1 MIRLDLKRVPF
12 DKDKFKKR
20 TALRSDVKTLVK
32 DDCII
37 YVDDVPVVLYK
48 KLQTDTS
55 ALRWAVKS
63 QKYATGKRSRGLE
76 STSNIFGFS
85 PRVAMRHDYCT
96 VTSMAHNYPK
106 QHHVITDFAKE
117 LVGYY
122 RDYFPEQYEYH
133 NKLVED
139 KVMQDWKIGG
149 SPFTSGI
156 VNRNNQLKYHFDA
169 GNFKGV
175 LSNMV
180 VFKKDVDGGH
190 LVIPELDLALEVE
203 DNTLTIFNGQE
214 ILHGVSTIE
223 YKNPAA
229 YRYSIVYYSL
239 EQMWKCEPLGEE
251 IKRIRKVKTEREKKR
266 LDPDHLAS
274 LDQRSKELKEQSDKE
289 FVKSKLKN
297 ADKN

>member
-1 MIRLDLKRVPF
+1 MKRIDLKRSEI

-20 TALRSDVKTLVK
+20 TALKSDVSTLIK
-32 DDCII
+32 EDCII

-63 QKYATGKRSRGLE
+63 QKYNSGKRSRGLV

-96 VTSMAHNYPK
+96 VTSMAQNYPK

-122 RDYFPEQYEYH
+122 REYFPNQYEYH
-133 NKLVED
+133 NKLVEER
-139 KVMQDWKIGG
+139 VMNDWTIGG

-156 VNRNNQLKYHFDA
+156 VNKNNQLKYHFDA

-180 VFKKDVDGGH
+180 VFKKDVEGGH
-190 LVIPELDLALEVE
+190 LIIPELDIALEVA
-203 DNTLTIFNGQE
+203 DNTLTVFNGQE

-223 YKNPAA
+223 YQNPAA

-266 LDPDHLAS
+266 LDPEHMAL
-274 LDQRSKELKEQSDKE
+274 LEKRRQELKSASDQELIKNK
-289 FVKSKLKN
+289 VKN

>member
-1 MIRLDLKRVPF
+1 MIRLDLKRLPV
-12 DKDKFKKR
+12 DKEKFKKR
-20 TALRSDVKTLVK
+20 TALRSDVTNLIK
-32 DDCII
+32 DDCIV

-48 KLQTDTS
+48 KLRTDTS

-63 QKYATGKRSRGLE
+63 QKYATGKRTRGLE
-76 STSNIFGFS
+76 STSSIFGFS

-96 VTSMAHNYPK
+96 VTSMAQNYPK

-122 RDYFPEQYEYH
+122 REYFPEQYEYH
-133 NKLVED
+133 NALVEER
-139 KVMQDWKIGG
+139 VMQDWKIGG

-180 VFKKDVDGGH
+180 VFKKDIDGGH
-190 LVIPELDLALEVE
+190 LVIPELDLALEVG
-203 DNTLTIFNGQE
+203 DNTLTVFNGQE

-266 LDPDHLAS
+266 LDPEHMAL
-274 LDQRSKELKEQSDKE
+274 LEKRRQELKSASDQELIKNK
-289 FVKSKLKN
+289 VKN

>member
-1 MIRLDLKRVPF
+1 MKRIDLERKPI

-20 TALRSDVKTLVK
+20 TALRSDVTNLIKE
-32 DDCII
+32 DCIV
-37 YVDDVPVVLYK
+37 YVDNVPVVLYK

-63 QKYATGKRSRGLE
+63 QKYSTGKRSRGLE
-76 STSNIFGFS
+76 STSAIFGYS
-85 PRVAMRHDYCT
+85 PRVPMRHDYCT

-117 LVGYY
+117 PVGYY
-122 RDYFPEQYEYH
+122 REYFPEEYQYH
-133 NKLVED
+133 NAVVEER
-139 KVMQDWKIGG
+139 VMQDWKIGG

-169 GNFKGV
+169 GNFKSV

-180 VFKKDVDGGH
+180 VFKKDIEGGH
-190 LVIPELDLALEVE
+190 LIIPELDIALEVE
-203 DNTLTIFNGQE
+203 DNTVTIFNGQD
-214 ILHGVSTIE
+214 ILHGVSSIE
-223 YKNPAA
+223 YKNASA

-274 LDQRSKELKEQSDKE
+274 LEVRRQELKTQSDKE
-289 FVKSKLKN
+289 LIKNKLKN